1 MKKALSRDEQ
11 TTYRKC
17 KADIKKSATNLEK
30 DFRVL
35 GERIKTVHE
44 QQLWRAEYDDFEEF
58 CREELPF
65 GWKRAYQLMRAVSVS
80 TNVEN
85 EGQARELLGLEP
97 AEQEAVVALAEAAD
111 GEVTGPGLRSAREE
125 LEEATKDKEGDE
137 KAETI
142 AEIVAK
148 AEQEAAAKKPPASKG
163 RSRAPKEKDRKSAVD
178 KLLDRA
184 LHFGRLARK
193 EWQGLDDVA
202 EDNDQDWHAAV
213 TLLERIQE
221 RSRNS
226 TELNAA
232 A

>member
-1 MKKALSRDEQ
+1 MKKAMSKEEQ
-11 TTYRKC
+11 ATYRRC
-17 KADIKKSATNLEK
+17 KADVKKAAANLEK
-30 DFRVL
+30 DFRIM

-44 QQLWRAEYDDFEEF
+44 GELWRAEYDDFEEF

-65 GWKRAYQLMRAVSVS
+65 GFKRAYQLMRAVSVS

-97 AEQEAVVALAEAAD
+97 AEQEAVLAIAEAAD
-111 GEVTGPGLRSAREE
+111 GEVTGPSLRTAREE
-125 LEEATKDKEGDE
+125 LEEATKDKDGDE
-137 KAETI
+137 KASAI
-142 AEIVAK
+142 AEIVAE
-148 AEQEAAAKKPPASKG
+148 AEQQAAAKKPPAGKG
-163 RSRAPKEKDRKSAVD
+163 RSRKPKEKDRKAEVD

-193 EWQGLDDVA
+193 SWQGLDDVA
-202 EDNDQDWHAAV
+202 EANDEDWHQAV
-213 TLLERIQE
+213 KLLEQIQE